1 MSERERLYRFLEE
14 RDPMQ
19 LDEDG
24 NYYIRHVEAMTGE
37 GLYAKSDIAAEL
49 GWRDREID
57 RAEQREA
64 ELVAA
69 LEFAERRSRQPGE
82 GQNEWFE
89 RLADEFYRRYGF
101 LPPGKSE
108 PMEMAISISGDERR
122 GKWEAFLNEP
132 TDARRKALATH
143 ESQNARSGAQGN

>member
-64 ELVAA
+64 ELAKVLKKIGYATLTGQEAGRVA
-69 LEFAERRSRQPGE
+69 R
-82 GQNEWFE
+82 NV
-89 RLADEFYRRYGF
+89 LAKYE
-101 LPPGKSE
+101 
-108 PMEMAISISGDERR
+108 
-122 GKWEAFLNEP
+122 
-132 TDARRKALATH
+132 
-143 ESQNARSGAQGN
+143 

>member
-1 MSERERLYRFLEE
+1 MSERERLYRFLEG

-37 GLYAKSDIAAEL
+37 GLYDKSDIAAEL

-64 ELVAA
+64 ELVQSLKAA
-69 LEFAERRSRQPGE
+69 KCPQCDG
-82 GQNEWFE
+82 
-89 RLADEFYRRYGF
+89 
-101 LPPGKSE
+101 
-108 PMEMAISISGDERR
+108 
-122 GKWEAFLNEP
+122 
-132 TDARRKALATH
+132 
-143 ESQNARSGAQGN
+143 SGAVQVGPDDICQCQWCHERDAILAKYKCDGTASG

>member
-1 MSERERLYRFLEE
+1 MSKRERLYKFLEE

-57 RAEQREA
+57 RAEQREMDHKDTIKRLTDEKA
-64 ELVAA
+64 ELVKVLKKIGYATLTGQEA
-69 LEFAERRSRQPGE
+69 GRVARNVLANYSGE
-82 GQNEWFE
+82 E
-89 RLADEFYRRYGF
+89 
-101 LPPGKSE
+101 
-108 PMEMAISISGDERR
+108 
-122 GKWEAFLNEP
+122 
-132 TDARRKALATH
+132 T
-143 ESQNARSGAQGN
+143 